1 MKDRY
6 FLVFYQDIDRNVGN
20 FTCLGKKMPSQE
32 TLLIRA
38 ADHNCTLRTSR
49 NVFITGIQELSNQ
62 DAIDWLG

>member
-20 FTCLGKKMPSQE
+20 FTCVGEKMPSQE

-38 ADHNCTLRTSR
+38 ADHNCMLRTSR
-49 NVFITGIQELSNQ
+49 NVNITGIQELSKQ
-62 DAIDWLG
+62 DALDWLG